1 MADTAIEFVGITFR
15 NPILIASCSL
25 TADIAKMKA
34 MEEAGAAGF
43 VTKLITHAIPP
54 DNNYFRGIVSKS
66 GWATYGDKRLNVEE
80 GVAFLKECKRE
91 LKGPV
96 IANIMGKGADE
107 DSWGETAKV
116 CEGAGADGL
125 ELDLSCPNVEYSKQK
140 LAQFA
145 GFAIG
150 RSPELTLRVTKA
162 VKEAVKIPVIAK
174 LTPEV
179 EDLLPVARAA
189 QEAGAD
195 AISGINAMRGF
206 PGVDI
211 DNGGRPLYPGVET
224 QPYSACMGTLL
235 RPIAAKHTAL
245 ISRFVPLPY
254 SSVGGVMT
262 WRDVVERL
270 MLGAKTVQ
278 LCSTVYLNGLS
289 RITNC
294 VKMLEKFMDKNGHDR
309 VADIIGIA
317 QKYVETDAA
326 LPFSE
331 AIWDV

>member
-1 MADTAIEFVGITFR
+1 MADLSIEFAGITFR

-25 TADIAKMKA
+25 TSDISKMKV

-43 VTKLITHAIPP
+43 MSKLITHAIPP
-54 DNNYFRGIVSKS
+54 DNNYFRAIVTKS
-66 GWATYGDKRLNVEE
+66 GWAVYGDRRLNVEQ

-96 IANIMGKGADE
+96 IANIMGRGADE
-107 DSWGETAKV
+107 DSWAETARA

-125 ELDLSCPNVEYSKQK
+125 ELDLSCPNVEYSKQR
-140 LAQFA
+140 LVQFA

-150 RSPELTLRVTKA
+150 RSPELTYQVTKA
-162 VKEAVKIPVIAK
+162 VKGAVKVPVIAK

-179 EDLLPVARAA
+179 EDLLPIAKAA

-195 AISGINAMRGF
+195 ALSGINAIIGF

-211 DNGGRPLYPGVET
+211 DRGGKPLYPGVET

-235 RPIAAKHTAL
+235 RPIASKQTAL

-270 MLGAKTVQ
+270 MLGARTVQ

-294 VKMLEKFMDKNGHDR
+294 VKMLNKFLDKNGYTG

-317 QKYVETDAA
+317 QKYVAA
-326 LPFSE
+326 GAGLPFSE

>member
-1 MADTAIEFVGITFR
+1 MADITAEFAGITFR

-25 TADIAKMKA
+25 TADLAKMRA

-54 DNNYFRGIVSKS
+54 DNNYFRAIVTKS
-66 GWATYGDKRLNVEE
+66 GWAVYGDKRLNVEE

-107 DSWGETAKV
+107 DSWGETARA
-116 CEGAGADGL
+116 CESAKADGL
-125 ELDLSCPNVEYSKQK
+125 ELDLSCPNVEYSKER

-150 RSPELTLRVTKA
+150 RSPELTYRVTKA

-195 AISGINAMRGF
+195 GISGINAMRGF
-206 PGVDI
+206 PGLDI
-211 DNGGRPLYPGVET
+211 DREGRPLYPGVET

-235 RPIAAKHTAL
+235 RPVAAKHTAL
-245 ISRFVPLPY
+245 LSRFVPLPY
-254 SSVGGVMT
+254 CSVGGVMT

-270 MLGAKTVQ
+270 MLGARTVQ
-278 LCSTVYLNGLS
+278 LCSTVYLNGLA

-294 VKMLEKFMDKNGHDR
+294 VKMLEKFLDKNGYER
-309 VADIIGIA
+309 VTDIVGIA
-317 QKYVETDAA
+317 QKYMEMGPG
-326 LPFSE
+326 LPFAE
-331 AIWDV
+331 AIWDA